1 MFMKICTWNCRY
13 GLTPEK
19 AAHICQAGYNADIY
33 VIQEYDMLNN
43 KPINE
48 IEKHLGQLQDKYGDG
63 REYGANAESGGDLG
77 LALFSNT
84 YQIERIYSNT
94 IPYRYV
100 VPYKVTC
107 KETNESFTCIHVWTK
122 IAGPKANQKQDYIMQ
137 VIGAL
142 EDPTYN
148 KLLIPEDNK
157 ALWIGDFNS
166 SMQLKNE
173 IDKNNHTR
181 FLENMKKYGL
191 VSAYHTNRQKKHG
204 EEDQFTFIGTY
215 RNGQQRFFND
225 YIFYHHDRF
234 KCKTVTI
241 GRFNT
246 FSFFSDHCPVLA
258 ELQLL

>member
-1 MFMKICTWNCRY
+1 MKICTWNCRY
-13 GLTPEK
+13 GLTLEK
-19 AAHICQAGYNADIY
+19 AAYLCQAGYNADIY
-33 VIQEYDMLNN
+33 AIQEYDMRNN
-43 KPINE
+43 KPIHE

-63 REYGANAESGGDLG
+63 REYRDNAESGGDLG

-84 YQIERIYSNT
+84 YRIERIYSNT

-107 KETNESFTCIHVWTK
+107 KETNESFMLIHVWTK
-122 IAGPKANQKQDYIMQ
+122 IADLKANQKQDYIMQ

-142 EDPTYN
+142 ENPTYN

-181 FLENMKKYGL
+181 FLETMKKYGL
-191 VSAYHTNRQKKHG
+191 VSAYHTNRQKKTWKG
-204 EEDQFTFIGTY
+204 RSVYFY
-215 RNGQQRFFND
+215 RH
-225 YIFYHHDRF
+225 I
-234 KCKTVTI
+234 
-241 GRFNT
+241 
-246 FSFFSDHCPVLA
+246 
-258 ELQLL
+258 

>member
-1 MFMKICTWNCRY
+1 MKICTWNCRY

-33 VIQEYDMLNN
+33 AIQEYDMLNN

-181 FLENMKKYGL
+181 FLETMKKYGL

>member
-1 MFMKICTWNCRY
+1 MKICTWNCRY

-33 VIQEYDMLNN
+33 AIQEYDMLNN

>member
-1 MFMKICTWNCRY
+1 MKICTWNCRY

-33 VIQEYDMLNN
+33 AIQEYDMLNN

-181 FLENMKKYGL
+181 FLETMKKYGL

-204 EEDQFTFIGTY
+204 KEDQFTFIGTY

>member
-1 MFMKICTWNCRY
+1 MKICTWNCRY

-33 VIQEYDMLNN
+33 AIQEYDMLNN

-107 KETNESFTCIHVWTK
+107 KETNESFTLIHVWTK
-122 IAGPKANQKQDYIMQ
+122 IADLETNQKQDYIMQ

-142 EDPTYN
+142 ENPTYN

-181 FLENMKKYGL
+181 FLETMKKYGL

-204 EEDQFTFIGTY
+204 KEDRFTFISTY

>member
-1 MFMKICTWNCRY
+1 MKICTWNCRY

-33 VIQEYDMLNN
+33 AIQEYDMLNN

-48 IEKHLGQLQDKYGDG
+48 IEKHLGQLQDKYGNG

>member
-1 MFMKICTWNCRY
+1 MKICTWNCRY

-33 VIQEYDMLNN
+33 AIQEYDMLNN
-43 KPINE
+43 KPINK
-48 IEKHLGQLQDKYGDG
+48 IEQHLGQLQDKYGDG